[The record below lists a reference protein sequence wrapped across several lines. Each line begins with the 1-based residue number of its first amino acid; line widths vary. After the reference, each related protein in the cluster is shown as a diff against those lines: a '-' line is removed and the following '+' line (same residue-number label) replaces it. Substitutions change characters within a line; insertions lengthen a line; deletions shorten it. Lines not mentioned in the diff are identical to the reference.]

1 MIKFS
6 KREDYAFVLL
16 NYLFKNNKKDFI
28 SLSEVA
34 LKYNISPNFLGNIA
48 NQLRKNKIIGA
59 KEGKNGGYF
68 LIKNPKKLKVGEILA
83 IFSKNLLTDC
93 FACPKEKFCETGK
106 IWEKFNKEFL
116 NKIYNLSFY
125 QFINKK

>member
-6 KREDYAFVLL
+6 KREDYAFILL
-16 NYLFKNNKKDFI
+16 NYLVKNCKKDYI

-34 LKYNISPNFLGNIA
+34 LKYNISPNFLRNIA
-48 NQLRKNKIIGA
+48 NLLRKNKIIGA

-68 LIKNPKKLKVGEILA
+68 LTKDPKEIKVGEIFS

-93 FACPKEKFCETGK
+93 IQCPKEKFCETGK
-106 IWEKFNKEFL
+106 IWEKFNKEFFD
-116 NKIYNLSFY
+116 KIYNLSFY
-125 QFINKK
+125 SFLNKK